1 MRGVILDVEL
11 RRTQPI
17 SIPRMRGGDP
27 SPAELFSFL
36 GKYSP
41 HARGWSRG
49 AARTKIRQ
57 LYKKKPTPAVK
68 AQIEKLKVV
77 SGDKAG
83 KKDLTPWQYNANMQ
97 ECKKHLLGRSYRPGK
112 KVTSITDHS
121 NLRSVA
127 RDIHPQKILDILR
140 NAKNPYPGN
149 IPHTT
154 CYEKDSKKV
163 AIDDAG
169 HIVTVM
175 HVYDRRPKKWKP
187 LRSKKSKSK

>member
-1 MRGVILDVEL
+1 MTAGIFTVSYTFYVLDADWDESEHPRGD
-11 RRTQPI
+11 
-17 SIPRMRGGDP
+17 D
-27 SPAELFSFL
+27 
-36 GKYSP
+36 GKFKSGSG
-41 HARGWSRG
+41 AGKNREERG
-49 AARTKIRQ
+49 AARTKIRH

-83 KKDLTPWQYNANMQ
+83 KKDLTPGQYNANMQ

-163 AIDDAG
+163 VIDDAG

-175 HVYDRRPKKWKP
+175 HVYDGRPKNGNH
-187 LRSKKSKSK
+187 